1 MDQLDLQS
9 ALHILVNADMRL
21 AAAVIERPGT
31 QLIDIAVI
39 MLQDTLHG
47 FGVTGAGRVDHKIR
61 QRAFALVTGLLHPR
75 LTSLRHERHQF
86 YTQVFQGACPV
97 ALYCAAGHSHQAA
110 NFFVSQIQNK
120 AENQNTLLVFW
131 QAGKRFG
138 HKLVVDM

>member
-1 MDQLDLQS
+1 MAAAPGALLS
-9 ALHILVNADMRL
+9 AVTDNRINEFVFKAVLHVLVYAYMEL
-21 AAAVIERPGT
+21 AAIVIERPGT

-86 YTQVFQGACPV
+86 YTQVF
-97 ALYCAAGHSHQAA
+97 
-110 NFFVSQIQNK
+110 
-120 AENQNTLLVFW
+120 
-131 QAGKRFG
+131 
-138 HKLVVDM
+138 